1 MIHSTYSNTY
11 ISEMIL
17 DDKIGTEREESFNYK
32 SNEQIVM
39 NTLPSFWEAVLF
51 IVDQFLR

>member
-17 DDKIGTEREESFNYK
+17 DNNIGTEREESFNYK
-32 SNEQIVM
+32 SNEEIVM
-39 NTLPSFWEAVLF
+39 NTLPSFWETVLF